1 MQGAMSMQPALKLDN
16 FYDSDEIAEFLL
28 PQLCNS
34 MSYKSVVT
42 SSINSNHVQI
52 VGIKYVSRCQSFQVT
67 SYRGLKRTDFLWQP

>member
-16 FYDSDEIAEFLL
+16 FYDSDEIAEFVL
-28 PQLCNS
+28 PQLRNS

-52 VGIKYVSRCQSFQVT
+52 VGIK
-67 SYRGLKRTDFLWQP
+67 